1 MASSSDSSQ
10 PNRGDGDG
18 DGDGSSPLHPELLQF
33 CSRAQTL
40 ISELFLLSDRIPS
53 EFLDRRFD
61 PVLFDLRYLD
71 SPGAFESRIEGNAA
85 LEALE
90 DQVRESCSEFLKRFF
105 LLANG
110 AVLYYL
116 ELLRYLDSMQEGL
129 SLQCT
134 LDSVLDDECSRQLL
148 TESIQL
154 FGCFLLLVEHRI
166 GGLLREKLLV
176 THLRFSRCFN
186 SPNIKHICS
195 FCRMHRAASDM
206 KYDVNPFSLRSTT
219 IYIENPE
226 DILAR
231 FPFPKL
237 VVDAIICALR
247 NADLYDQIRHYP
259 DPQHRSMAL
268 SLQSRCMYVLLFYS
282 PEFLH
287 DGFIMRE
294 IVDRFFKDHWV
305 VPLFLHHAVDLFVS
319 WDAFKEA
326 KSSLSSCHSP
336 TLVRDCCQNH
346 CKKVRHLSS
355 EIELILSNG
364 VLTKDYV
371 LDRFQNL
378 FSLVRDCNVALRWL
392 LLHRICIDRKL
403 REIVTSVGIAEQVDE
418 DCLLA
423 FLLRTSQLEFQLK
436 QLFVELLENK
446 ESFWH
451 EKKHCVSRCIE
462 ELSGYLS
469 RSWASSCKI
478 KNENLKDWFEKLS
491 VEVYSLDHK
500 QPGIS
505 GRIVYRIIS
514 ALKDIL
520 KLHQVRSLS
529 PLMIE
534 ENLQVKKSLL
544 EMEKHLQDMIKA
556 NSLSNDSLLTFSVIT
571 DATYAWGYVSRLGGL
586 LGRMIEGDP
595 SVMRI
600 LHMFFLKFKKW
611 MDVPLSRIA
620 QSQSADLQCTSNYYF
635 SQFAAQI
642 CSTLDIVPGLLLG
655 LFKEDGIHDRS
666 FYLANRV
673 DKEKLQ
679 EFMQM
684 DLLLKSGR
692 AANKICVISQGI
704 MVISR
709 NFLGLINMDLKD
721 WLVEQI
727 IKGLKMQ
734 IQNKL
739 NSFFLSSSVS
749 RGTLEIDMRMLSTY
763 IQSQMQMME
772 ILQDLLHIN
781 GRSIWEEVLA
791 NFLKESARN
800 EHSELI
806 KQKRDVEFSSA
817 LLNSISKSKT
827 FFGNLLIQV
836 LQLTDPSRSMFIE
849 PMSGWFD
856 AEGNELLGLLFFDV
870 LDSCIG
876 QAGLCILDSLLCIL
890 VKNSLEHA
898 LSCLNSRLDC
908 RILEELRKMDGNLGP
923 APSLPLLGWTS
934 YKSMIKMGN
943 ESMDPLVS
951 CFATTGQLQLL
962 RCFVAFK
969 LRSSSKIKVGSI
981 YSAVEGLNASI
992 YVNRDKTIE
1001 ALFSKQENTDQKME
1015 DNPFVGLLQALN
1027 RMQKFCGILSP
1038 LQTNY
1043 ILKEPPTLVAR
1054 SASIL
1059 SISQLSRY
1067 VLDTHLGTL
1076 TSKTNKSITDFSPV
1090 VIGLGTF
1097 LKQFHP
1103 SHATQYIQYMGQY
1116 VRITAEL
1123 AYGVYDPQILLDDPA
1138 SEVLKSAFWLMYFC
1152 RFMGAP
1158 KSLVDS
1164 CLPPSLVAM
1173 LQM

>member
-520 KLHQVRSLS
+520 KLHQ
-529 PLMIE
+529 IE

-620 QSQSADLQCTSNYYF
+620 QSQSADLQCTSNYYFSQFAAQICSTLDIVPGLLLGLFKEDGIHDRSFYLANRVDKEKLQEFMQNLVHLCVGLYMGHDLIFMWSSKYDADLQCTSNYYF

-849 PMSGWFD
+849 PMSGWLDAILTRSEHGMDPKQASYDGDMKMKLFRKMVAILFYSDIPRSMRFD

-870 LDSCIG
+870 LDSWFADFAWHLLTPF
-876 QAGLCILDSLLCIL
+876 QQFLLDRLGCGMQHLTD
-890 VKNSLEHA
+890 VFM
-898 LSCLNSRLDC
+898 LDC

-969 LRSSSKIKVGSI
+969 LRSSSKVI
-981 YSAVEGLNASI
+981 
-992 YVNRDKTIE
+992 D
-1001 ALFSKQENTDQKME
+1001 SK
-1015 DNPFVGLLQALN
+1015 
-1027 RMQKFCGILSP
+1027 
-1038 LQTNY
+1038 
-1043 ILKEPPTLVAR
+1043 
-1054 SASIL
+1054 
-1059 SISQLSRY
+1059 
-1067 VLDTHLGTL
+1067 
-1076 TSKTNKSITDFSPV
+1076 
-1090 VIGLGTF
+1090 
-1097 LKQFHP
+1097 
-1103 SHATQYIQYMGQY
+1103 
-1116 VRITAEL
+1116 
-1123 AYGVYDPQILLDDPA
+1123 
-1138 SEVLKSAFWLMYFC
+1138 
-1152 RFMGAP
+1152 
-1158 KSLVDS
+1158 
-1164 CLPPSLVAM
+1164 
-1173 LQM
+1173 

>member
-1 MASSSDSSQ
+1 MASSSRSDSPQ
-10 PNRGDGDG
+10 PKRGDGDG
-18 DGDGSSPLHPELLQF
+18 DDGDGDSTLHPDLLQF

-61 PVLFDLRYLD
+61 PVLFDLRYFE

-85 LEALE
+85 LESLE

-116 ELLRYLDSMQEGL
+116 ELLRYLNSMQEGL
-129 SLQCT
+129 SMQCT

-176 THLRFSRCFN
+176 THLRFSRCFD

-195 FCRMHRAASDM
+195 FCRMHRATSDM
-206 KYDVNPFSLRSTT
+206 KYDVNPFSLRSSV

-247 NADLYDQIRHYP
+247 NADLYNQIRHYP

-268 SLQSRCMYVLLFYS
+268 SLQGRCMYILLLYS

-287 DGFIMRE
+287 DGFAMRE

-305 VPLFLHHAVDLFVS
+305 VPLFLHYVVDLFVS

-355 EIELILSNG
+355 EIELILSSG

-378 FSLVRDCNVALRWL
+378 FSLVRDCNVALCWL
-392 LLHRICIDRKL
+392 LLHRICFDRKL
-403 REIVTSVGIAEQVDE
+403 REIVSSVGIAEQVDE

-423 FLLRTSQLEFQLK
+423 LLLRISQLEFQLK

-469 RSWASSCKI
+469 GSWASSCKI
-478 KNENLKDWFEKLS
+478 KNENLKDWFKKLS

-500 QPGIS
+500 QLGIS

-514 ALKDIL
+514 TLKDIL
-520 KLHQVRSLS
+520 KLHQIKDSA
-529 PLMIE
+529 
-534 ENLQVKKSLL
+534 QVKKPLL

-556 NSLSNDSLLTFSVIT
+556 ISLSNDSLLTFSVIT
-571 DATYAWGYVSRLGGL
+571 DAIYAWGYVSRLGEL
-586 LGRMIEGDP
+586 LGRMIERDP
-595 SVMRI
+595 SVMLI
-600 LHMFFLKFKKW
+600 LHMFFLKFKRW

-620 QSQSADLQCTSNYYF
+620 QNQSADLQCTSNYYF

-642 CSTLDIVPGLLLG
+642 CSTLDTGLLLG
-655 LFKEDGIHDRS
+655 LFKEDEIHDGS
-666 FYLANRV
+666 FYLTNRV

-684 DLLLKSGR
+684 DRQLKSGR

-704 MVISR
+704 MAISR

-727 IKGLKMQ
+727 IQGLMMQ

-749 RGTLEIDMRMLSTY
+749 RGTLEINMRILSTY
-763 IQSQMQMME
+763 LQSQMQMME

-781 GRSIWEEVLA
+781 GRSIWEDVLA
-791 NFLKESARN
+791 NFFKESARIFLQ

-817 LLNSISKSKT
+817 LLNSISKSNT

-836 LQLTDPSRSMFIE
+836 LQLTDPSQSMFIE

-856 AEGNELLGLLFFDV
+856 AEGNELLGLLFFDA

-876 QAGLCILDSLLCIL
+876 QVGLCILDSLLCIL

-898 LSCLNSRLDC
+898 LSCLNSRLDH

-943 ESMDPLVS
+943 ESMEPLVS
-951 CFATTGQLQLL
+951 CFATIGQLQSL

-992 YVNRDKTIE
+992 YFNRDKKIE
-1001 ALFSKQENTDQKME
+1001 ALFSKLENTDQEME
-1015 DNPFVGLLQALN
+1015 DDPFVGLILELN
-1027 RMQKFCGILSP
+1027 RMQKLCGILSP

-1067 VLDTHLGTL
+1067 VLDSHLGTL

-1103 SHATQYIQYMGQY
+1103 SHMTQYIQYMGQY

-1123 AYGVYDPQILLDDPA
+1123 AYGVYDPQILPDDPA

-1152 RFMGAP
+1152 RFMGVP